1 MDEGTQG
8 GSQLALVTGGGRGI
22 GAAICKQLA
31 AGGWRVAV
39 NYVNDEEAASATVAE
54 IHRAGGDARAYQA
67 DTSDPRAIEKLF
79 DTLNG
84 DFGQVTALVNNAG
97 VTGPVSRLDEAAP
110 DMLQRAVEVNLL
122 GVFHCC
128 QSFVR
133 RASPLYGGPGGAI
146 VNISSV
152 AAGLG
157 SPGEYTWY
165 AATKG
170 GVDSLTIGLSKEL
183 AQEKI
188 RVNAVSP
195 GLIDTEIHERESR
208 SPGRLQRLEGQI
220 PMGRAGQADEVAAAV
235 VWLLSDAASYITG
248 ANLKVS
254 GGR

>member
-97 VTGPVSRLDEAAP
+97 VTGPVSRLRRPRQSWGVHLVRSDQGRRRFP
-110 DMLQRAVEVNLL
+110 DHWSFQ
-122 GVFHCC
+122 GV
-128 QSFVR
+128 
-133 RASPLYGGPGGAI
+133 GAGKDPRERGL
-146 VNISSV
+146 
-152 AAGLG
+152 AG
-157 SPGEYTWY
+157 
-165 AATKG
+165 
-170 GVDSLTIGLSKEL
+170 
-183 AQEKI
+183 
-188 RVNAVSP
+188 
-195 GLIDTEIHERESR
+195 IDRYRDT
-208 SPGRLQRLEGQI
+208 
-220 PMGRAGQADEVAAAV
+220 
-235 VWLLSDAASYITG
+235 
-248 ANLKVS
+248 
-254 GGR
+254 

>member
-97 VTGPVSRLDEAAP
+97 VTGP
-110 DMLQRAVEVNLL
+110 
-122 GVFHCC
+122 
-128 QSFVR
+128 
-133 RASPLYGGPGGAI
+133 
-146 VNISSV
+146 V